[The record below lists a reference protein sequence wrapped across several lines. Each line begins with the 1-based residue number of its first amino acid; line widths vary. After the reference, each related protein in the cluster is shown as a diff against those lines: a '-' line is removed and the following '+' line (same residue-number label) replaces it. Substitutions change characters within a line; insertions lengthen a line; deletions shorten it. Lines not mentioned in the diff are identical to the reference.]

1 MKAIKKW
8 WEEFK
13 KDLVFNIIMTGLM
26 SILYLTII
34 YFIIWA
40 YMEILSLG

>member
-1 MKAIKKW
+1 MNKIKKL

-13 KDLVFNIIMTGLM
+13 EDLVFNIIMSGLL